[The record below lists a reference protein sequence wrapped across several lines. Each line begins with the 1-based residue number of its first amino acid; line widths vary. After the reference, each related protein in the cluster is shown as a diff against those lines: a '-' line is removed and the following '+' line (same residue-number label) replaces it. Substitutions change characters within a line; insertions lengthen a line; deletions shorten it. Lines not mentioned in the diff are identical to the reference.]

1 MSIPKKPK
9 KNPRNLFH
17 RMWKLTETAVKAVVN
32 WILRGL
38 LRTNKRPRLA
48 KAKAGFTLPTTV
60 MVMLVVIL
68 LTMAMVM
75 RSFDRNRNAVNARSE
90 QVIQNASTPA
100 IDRAQAKLT
109 ALLAD
114 PNLPRGTP
122 PDDVILNAMNDE
134 KYTFGDETRLKLAFD
149 FGDGNGGDN
158 QDGTI
163 QTSQNVKNDE
173 SLNTA
178 WKYPV
183 DTDGN
188 GLYDSFT
195 LYGLYW
201 RSPKRTG
208 QNFDR
213 PRNPLEA
220 RSIPQAL
227 VGLGDICETAG
238 QSAATAVGE
247 GDWYQQGGNL
257 SKAFYVYAATVP
269 ITSTDTD
276 FSPQPFNADK
286 YEVNKQ
292 PNKAFAGLEFQ
303 QDRYR
308 AGVNNT
314 SVWYQDDLVIAPGG
328 TFRLNGRVFTNGN
341 LLVGGL
347 APFSNLQLYQVSSP
361 YSCFYEQVNA
371 KINVGG
377 NVGTGDITTST
388 NQADVTAYL
397 YKGDEDKGKATL
409 DAVAIN
415 GTNKSTTSQ
424 GGSQIAYNDAAYNR
438 RITLMKNT
446 ALSLCGACTPAS
458 TPKAA
463 ALGVAA
469 YTADEDLGT
478 RLEDVLQDNVTVN
491 YDILSKELEI
501 YLRNRTRRV
510 PYAEIDSPEGA
521 NAVAP
526 YDTDGDNIDT
536 GVFGSGIEPPA
547 AWREPTN
554 ANTGVTLEADLGL
567 EQTNPEVQINQNDY
581 KEDFIGDR
589 INVGNNLPAYWKN
602 GDGEYV
608 AAVPDGVAPEAQ
620 RQYTGGNWTAG
631 GGARYRTTQL
641 QALDDLGAADRGGFW
656 EVAAGSNPQNV
667 IPGGGGLRIIT
678 GAGIYVDD
686 PDLTAP
692 DTAAAYPRAANS
704 FLPSVSWDT
713 KFVDPTETS
722 DPTENKI
729 FPSILQF
736 NGQDPIL
743 VWSDLMPMTGGDAE
757 IITGANRKGDLQ
769 MRATAV
775 YHYVDNRVEQEGD
788 PPNQTPIACV
798 SSYYDPTNA
807 ETATDINAGGKSNN
821 GKVYNYPGRN
831 IGTYQTQLE
840 RQARLVFPDG
850 HFANPP
856 LRNAMQKFIAGGV
869 ANFTWEDYSAV
880 DTAICS
886 IAILDGTAT
895 TSTAIPDGAIKEASF
910 LDAREVKAIDKLRP
924 SDPAYDI
931 TSNYN
936 LPLEDRQPLEI
947 RVTDINVGVL
957 AENGF
962 GQFDSNADGTNED
975 EYLLPNSGI
984 IYASRDDAFPDESN
998 PTDISLSSTDF
1009 RLDPKRRPNG
1019 IRLVNGL
1026 RLARGTGNVYRTEE
1040 KGLILATNLPVYVK
1054 GHFNPHLPSGT
1065 TAFNAGDSELEE
1077 FNQELLPNWSNF
1089 EERGAGG
1096 AGDLNLQFACRVGEP
1111 LCEAPGDQWRP
1122 ATVIADAITVQ
1133 SVNFKDGYRNQGD
1146 FDLRNNAGTPLAG
1159 KRAGKGFFDNSFVTS
1174 AKWWDNTNANGLPN
1188 DESRVSYLLNGVTPI
1203 QRRATVIPYPTE
1215 ECTIVPL
1222 SECTPDAWTVEGDT
1236 SDVDPTLPNQRY
1248 ARRVRFKR
1256 FGSRYAYD
1264 QDGYPEFESPLPT
1277 APVENT
1283 LWFQTR
1289 EADGTPSFDGG
1300 TAATSQPFIFQPRYP
1315 QDALV
1320 GAGELQLP
1328 DLGWLRGYAA
1338 ATNTKNATFSP
1349 ASLADPDADPVVAAD
1364 IPATSGA
1371 PPHNI
1376 NPGQSVA
1383 QRINDIFDQ
1392 FTDTNKFDQANVF
1405 NLATEKAFLNFNTPD
1420 PRTIELTGGGQMR
1433 VFSGGNA
1440 FPINLNA
1447 GTPDILI
1454 GDESSVFVFL
1464 LPRINLTAGTL
1475 AAIKELKLEG
1485 VLPENVYWLVERNV
1499 VIPRFIKF
1507 KGNILAKGGIR
1518 LVRSEIEGRI
1528 LAGGNIGLQNGA
1540 SVKPPSGNQPRVVP
1554 VTQIHSVAGV
1564 PGTHNDNGNV
1574 SNSLYGDI
1582 KTYPV
1587 RWLQQ
1592 ASSTNYN
1599 IAFVGGDS
1607 SLRPSE
1613 VSAGLSN
1620 FVRLQENWDG
1630 PTESPGDNATVTVKG
1645 SFIQQKRSS
1654 YATAPFATIRQ
1665 GGNAEP
1671 SPKLSLEDGTNADG
1685 SLSIFGYR
1693 STRYLTSNGTPT
1705 GTLPYYGTPSR
1716 QWGFDV
1722 GLLSQAP
1729 DIFSQKFTQD
1739 IDKVQSYY
1747 RAVERNDQWIQAL
1760 LCAAQPANPTDQERV
1775 GGSGTSYTQYA
1786 VAESERP
1793 DCPSPNVTNAN
1804 LPYPANP

>member
-1 MSIPKKPK
+1 
-9 KNPRNLFH
+9 
-17 RMWKLTETAVKAVVN
+17 
-32 WILRGL
+32 
-38 LRTNKRPRLA
+38 
-48 KAKAGFTLPTTV
+48 
-60 MVMLVVIL
+60 
-68 LTMAMVM
+68 
-75 RSFDRNRNAVNARSE
+75 
-90 QVIQNASTPA
+90 
-100 IDRAQAKLT
+100 
-109 ALLAD
+109 
-114 PNLPRGTP
+114 
-122 PDDVILNAMNDE
+122 
-134 KYTFGDETRLKLAFD
+134 LKLAFD
-149 FGDGNGGDN
+149 FGDGNGGN
-158 QDGTI
+158 NPDGAI
-163 QTSQNVKNDE
+163 QTSQNIKNDE

-201 RSPKRTG
+201 RSPSRTA
-208 QNFDR
+208 DR
-213 PRNPLEA
+213 ARNPLEA

-269 ITSTDTD
+269 ITSTNTN
-276 FSPQPFNADK
+276 FSPQPFDAGK

-388 NQADVTAYL
+388 NQADVTVYL

-409 DAVAIN
+409 DAVTIN

-438 RITLMKNT
+438 RISLMKNT
-446 ALSLCGACTPAS
+446 ALSLCGACTTS
-458 TPKAA
+458 ESIDKGT
-463 ALGVAA
+463 ALSVYGGFDQDLSDRL
-469 YTADEDLGT
+469 DEALVGSDS
-478 RLEDVLQDNVTVN
+478 EN
-491 YDILSKELEI
+491 YRILSQELEI

-510 PYAEIDSPEGA
+510 PYAEVTSPDGEGA
-521 NAVAP
+521 LGS
-526 YDTDGDNIDT
+526 YESG
-536 GVFGSGIEPPA
+536 GVFGAGIEPPA
-547 AWREPTN
+547 EWREPTA
-554 ANTGVTLEADLGL
+554 ANTNVTLEADLGL

-608 AAVPDGVAPEAQ
+608 AAVPDGVAPEKQ
-620 RQYTGGNWTAG
+620 RQYTGGNWNAG
-631 GGARYRTTQL
+631 GGQRYRTTQL

-656 EVAAGSNPQNV
+656 EVAAGSKPPDV

-686 PDLTAP
+686 PDLAAP
-692 DTAAAYPRAANS
+692 DAAAAYPRAANS
-704 FLPSVSWDT
+704 FLPTVSWDT
-713 KFVDPTETS
+713 KFVDPSGT
-722 DPTENKI
+722 DPSKI
-729 FPSILQF
+729 DPSSLQF
-736 NGQDPIL
+736 NSQAPIL
-743 VWSDLMPMTGGDAE
+743 VWSDMMPMTGGEAE
-757 IITGANRKGDLQ
+757 ITPPAGLNRKGDLQ

-775 YHYVDNRVEQEGD
+775 YHYVDNRVEAEGA
-788 PPNQTPIACV
+788 PPDQTPIACV

-807 ETATDINAGGKSNN
+807 ETATDIDVGGKSNN
-821 GKVYNYPGRN
+821 GKVYNYPGRT

-840 RQARLVFPDG
+840 RQARLVFPNG
-850 HFANPP
+850 HVANPA
-856 LRNAMQKFIAGGV
+856 LRTAMEKFIAGGE
-869 ANFTWEDYSAV
+869 ASFTWEDYSAV

-886 IAILDGTAT
+886 IAILDGTA
-895 TSTAIPDGAIKEASF
+895 ALGGPFPDGTIKEASF
-910 LDAREVKAIDKLRP
+910 LDAREVKAIDQLTP
-924 SDPAYDI
+924 SDPNYVLA
-931 TSNYN
+931 SNYD
-936 LPLEDRQPLEI
+936 LPLEERQPLEI
-947 RVTDINVGVL
+947 RVTDIDMGQL
-957 AENGF
+957 ASTAF

-998 PTDISLSSTDF
+998 PNDISLSSTDF

-1019 IRLVNGL
+1019 IRLINGL
-1026 RLARGTGNVYRTEE
+1026 RLARGTGNDYRTEE
-1040 KGLILATNLPVYVK
+1040 KGLILASNLPVYVK
-1054 GHFNPHLPSGT
+1054 GHFNLHLPSGT
-1065 TAFNAGDSELEE
+1065 TAFNAGDGELEE

-1096 AGDLNLQFACRVGEP
+1096 AGDLNLQFACREGEP

-1133 SVNFKDGYRNQGD
+1133 SVNFNDGYRDQGD

-1174 AKWWDNTNANGLPN
+1174 AKWWDDTNANGLPN

-1215 ECTIVPL
+1215 VCTKIPL
-1222 SECTPDAWTVEGDT
+1222 SECTPADWTVDGDT
-1236 SDVDPTLPNQRY
+1236 SDVATAPNQRY
-1248 ARRVRFKR
+1248 ARRVRFQTG
-1256 FGSRYAYD
+1256 GSGVRYAYD
-1264 QDGYPEFESPLPT
+1264 ENGYPKFEAPGLST
-1277 APVENT
+1277 TPVENT

-1289 EADGTPSFDGG
+1289 DDNGNPSFNGG
-1300 TAATSQPFIFQPRYP
+1300 DAATSQPFIFQPRYP
-1315 QDALV
+1315 QDAPV

-1338 ATNTKNATFSP
+1338 ATNNKHATFSL
-1349 ASLADPDADPVVAAD
+1349 ASLTNPDADPVVAID
-1364 IPATSGA
+1364 PGV
-1371 PPHNI
+1371 PPQTI
-1376 NPGQSVA
+1376 NPGQSVTD
-1383 QRINDIFDQ
+1383 RINDIFEQ
-1392 FTDTNKFDQANVF
+1392 FTDATKFDETKVF
-1405 NLATEKAFLNFNTPD
+1405 NLATATEKAFLNFNTAD

-1433 VFSGGNA
+1433 VFRTTANA
-1440 FPINLNA
+1440 FPIDLNA
-1447 GTPDILI
+1447 STPTDTLI

-1464 LPRINLTAGTL
+1464 LPRILLPPGTG
-1475 AAIKELKLEG
+1475 AIKELKLQG
-1485 VLPENVYWLVERNV
+1485 VLPENVYWLVDRNV
-1499 VIPRFIKF
+1499 DIRAFNKF

-1518 LVRSEIEGRI
+1518 LRRSEIEGR
-1528 LAGGNIGLQNGA
+1528 LLSAQNIALQSGA
-1540 SVKPPSGNQPRVVP
+1540 SIKPPSGSQPRLVP

-1564 PGTHNDNGNV
+1564 PGDHTDNGNV

-1582 KTYPV
+1582 KQYPV

-1607 SLRPSE
+1607 PLRPSE

-1630 PTESPGDNATVTVKG
+1630 PTDSPGDNATVTVKG

-1654 YATAPFATIRQ
+1654 YATAPFATVRQ
-1665 GGNAEP
+1665 GGTAEP

-1747 RAVERNDQWIQAL
+1747 RSVERNDQWIQAL

-1775 GGSGTSYTQYA
+1775 GERGTNYDQYA

-1793 DCPSPNVTNAN
+1793 DCPTLTNAN
-1804 LPYPANP
+1804 LPYPQNPI

>member
-1 MSIPKKPK
+1 
-9 KNPRNLFH
+9 
-17 RMWKLTETAVKAVVN
+17 MWKLTETAVKAVVS

-38 LRTNKRPRLA
+38 LRTNKRPRL
-48 KAKAGFTLPTTV
+48 AKAGFTLPTTV

-109 ALLAD
+109 ALLKD
-114 PNLPRGTP
+114 PELPRGTP
-122 PDDVILNAMNDE
+122 PDREILNAMDDE

-149 FGDGNGGDN
+149 FGDGNGGGKN
-158 QDGTI
+158 GNIETNKPGVGN
-163 QTSQNVKNDE
+163 NVQSYYDE

-201 RSPKRTG
+201 RSPKQGANGFERE
-208 QNFDR
+208 
-213 PRNPLEA
+213 RNPLEA

-227 VGLGDICETAG
+227 VGLGDVCETAG
-238 QSAATAVGE
+238 QSAATAVGD

-269 ITSTDTD
+269 ITSKTTD
-276 FSPQPFNADK
+276 FSPQPFDAGK

-308 AGVNNT
+308 AGLNNT

-388 NQADVTAYL
+388 NQADVTVYL
-397 YKGDEDKGKATL
+397 YKGEEDKGKATL
-409 DAVAIN
+409 DSVTIN

-438 RITLMKNT
+438 RISLMKNT
-446 ALSLCGACTPAS
+446 ALSLCGATCTTSESIDRNTALS
-458 TPKAA
+458 LYGGFDQDLADRLDKA
-463 ALGVAA
+463 LVGPD
-469 YTADEDLGT
+469 TE
-478 RLEDVLQDNVTVN
+478 N
-491 YDILSKELEI
+491 YRILSQEIEI

-510 PYAEIDSPEGA
+510 PYAEVAAPDGA
-521 NAVAP
+521 GALGSYEN
-526 YDTDGDNIDT
+526 G
-536 GVFGSGIEPPA
+536 GVFGAGIEPPA
-547 AWREPTN
+547 EWQEPTN
-554 ANTGVTLEADLGL
+554 GNTKVTLEADLGL
-567 EQTNPEVQINQNDY
+567 EQTNPEVQINANDY
-581 KEDFIGDR
+581 REDYIGDR

-602 GDGEYV
+602 GDGKYV

-631 GGARYRTTQL
+631 GEARYRTTQVE
-641 QALDDLGAADRGGFW
+641 ALDDLGAADRGGFW
-656 EVAAGSNPQNV
+656 EVAAGSNPTTV
-667 IPGGGGLRIIT
+667 TPGGGGLRIIT

-686 PDLTAP
+686 PDLDTP
-692 DTAAAYPRAANS
+692 DTAAAYPRAATS
-704 FLPSVSWDT
+704 FLPTVSWDT
-713 KFVDPTETS
+713 RFVDPSGTDT
-722 DPTENKI
+722 NKI
-729 FPSILQF
+729 APSSLQF

-743 VWSDLMPMTGGDAE
+743 VWSDLMPMTGGEAE
-757 IITGANRKGDLQ
+757 IASGGDRKGDLQ

-775 YHYVDNRVEQEGD
+775 YHYVDNRLEAEGA
-788 PPNQTPIACV
+788 PPDQTPIACV
-798 SSYYDPTNA
+798 SSYYDPTNE
-807 ETATDINAGGKSNN
+807 ETATDIDAGGKSNN
-821 GKVYNYPGRN
+821 GKVYNYPGRT

-840 RQARLVFPDG
+840 RQARLVFPNG
-850 HFANPP
+850 HVANPA
-856 LRNAMQKFIAGGV
+856 LRTAMEKFIAGGE
-869 ANFTWEDYSAV
+869 ASFTWEDYSAV

-886 IAILDGTAT
+886 IAILDGTAALGGT
-895 TSTAIPDGAIKEASF
+895 IPDGAIKEASF
-910 LDAREVKAIDKLRP
+910 LDAREVKAIDKLTP
-924 SDPAYDI
+924 SDPSYDI
-931 TSNYN
+931 ARNYD
-936 LPLEDRQPLEI
+936 LPLEERQPLEI
-947 RVTDINVGVL
+947 RVTDINVGLL
-957 AENGF
+957 ASTAY

-1019 IRLVNGL
+1019 IRLINGL
-1026 RLARGTGNVYRTEE
+1026 RLARGAGNVYRTEE

-1054 GHFNPHLPSGT
+1054 GHFNIHLPSGT
-1065 TAFNAGDSELEE
+1065 TAFNAGDGELEE
-1077 FNQELLPNWSNF
+1077 FNQKLLPNWSNF

-1096 AGDLNLQFACRVGEP
+1096 GGDLNLQFACRQGED

-1133 SVNFKDGYRNQGD
+1133 SVNFKDGYRDQGD

-1159 KRAGKGFFDNSFVTS
+1159 KRADKGFFDNSFVTS
-1174 AKWWDNTNANGLPN
+1174 AKWWDDTNANGLPN

-1203 QRRATVIPYPTE
+1203 QRRARVIPYPTE
-1215 ECTIVPL
+1215 QCTVIPL
-1222 SECTPDAWTVEGDT
+1222 SECTPADWTATESDT
-1236 SDVDPTLPNQRY
+1236 SDVATPPNQRY
-1248 ARRVRFKR
+1248 AQRVRFET
-1256 FGSRYAYD
+1256 GDSGVRYAYD
-1264 QDGYPEFESPLPT
+1264 EDGYPVFEPNPPT
-1277 APVENT
+1277 TAVDNT

-1289 EADGTPSFDGG
+1289 NADGTPSFNGG
-1300 TAATSQPFIFQPRYP
+1300 QAATSQPFIFQPRYP
-1315 QDALV
+1315 QDAAV

-1338 ATNTKNATFSP
+1338 ATNNRHATFSL
-1349 ASLADPDADPVVAAD
+1349 ASLTNPDSDPVLAND
-1364 IPATSGA
+1364 IRPITGP

-1376 NPGQSVA
+1376 NQGQTVA
-1383 QRINDIFDQ
+1383 QRINAIFEQ
-1392 FTDTNKFDQANVF
+1392 FTDPNKFDQANVF
-1405 NLATEKAFLNFNTPD
+1405 DLAADKPLLDFNTPD

-1433 VFSGGNA
+1433 VFKTTANA
-1440 FPINLNA
+1440 FPLNLNPNVA
-1447 GTPDILI
+1447 TDTLV

-1464 LPRINLTAGTL
+1464 LPRINLAQGPL
-1475 AAIKELKLEG
+1475 PPNLPKELKLKGG
-1485 VLPENVYWLVERNV
+1485 VRPENIYWLVEKNV
-1499 VIPRFIKF
+1499 NMQRFNKF
-1507 KGNILAKGGIR
+1507 KGNILAKGPIR
-1518 LVRSEIEGRI
+1518 VRASQVEGR
-1528 LAGGNIGLQNGA
+1528 LLSGRNINLPNGA
-1540 SVKPPSGNQPRVVP
+1540 SITPPSGNQPRLVP

-1564 PGTHNDNGNV
+1564 PGDHTDNGNV
-1574 SNSLYGDI
+1574 ANSLYGDI
-1582 KTYPV
+1582 RAYPV

-1592 ASSTNYN
+1592 ARSTNYN
-1599 IAFVGGDS
+1599 LAFVGGDS
-1607 SLRPSE
+1607 PLRPSE

-1630 PTESPGDNATVTVKG
+1630 PTDSPGDNATVTVKG

-1654 YATAPFATIRQ
+1654 YATAPFATVRQ
-1665 GGNAEP
+1665 GGNTEP
-1671 SPKLSLEDGTNADG
+1671 SPRLSLEDGTNADG
-1685 SLSIFGYR
+1685 SLSIFGYQ

-1722 GLLSQAP
+1722 GLLSQSP

-1760 LCAAQPANPTDQERV
+1760 LCAAQPANPTDQQRV
-1775 GGSGTSYTQYA
+1775 GGPNTSYTQYA

-1793 DCPSPNVTNAN
+1793 DCRAVTNVSIN
-1804 LPYPANP
+1804 EYPANP